1 MKPSYLLVGTASA
14 LLLLGGCSSMNQP
27 AASTASTA
35 SSAAG
40 SGTIKAAQ
48 QSLAA
53 RGYNVGTV
61 DGTWGPMTVDAVLR
75 FQQRNGLAETGQLDA
90 ATLAK
95 LGISS

>member
-35 SSAAG
+35 TD
-40 SGTIKAAQ
+40 SGRIKAAQ

-61 DGTWGPMTVDAVLR
+61 DGTWGPMTVDAILR
-75 FQQRNGLAETGQLDA
+75 FQQHNGLAETGQLDA